1 MNPSAPSATST
12 SDPASSI
19 LDPCRRTAEPARAKP
34 ATMPA
39 GNEATSSPIV
49 AGPAPVTSAI
59 AGATGTITL

>member
-1 MNPSAPSATST
+1 MPWGRTAA
-12 SDPASSI
+12 PAS
-19 LDPCRRTAEPARAKP
+19 ANP

-49 AGPAPVTSAI
+49 AGPAPVASEI